1 MEGKN
6 HLITGPIP
14 PAFVTEQ
21 LSRHADKLTIGAHSF
36 FLGQVRADIVEGKTV
51 AAIEY
56 SAYEE
61 MIQPVVKTIKEELF
75 GEYAD
80 LVCLHI
86 WHSTGIVKAG
96 EASLLVMV
104 SSGHRKEAFQALEA
118 CVELI
123 KEKLPVWKKEHFS
136 DGSSR
141 WI

>member
-1 MEGKN
+1 MEEIN
-6 HLITGPIP
+6 HLIAGPIP
-14 PAFVTEQ
+14 AAFVTEQ
-21 LSRHADKLTIGAHSF
+21 LSRHADKLAIGAHSF
-36 FLGQVRADIVEGKTV
+36 FLGQVRADSVEGKTV
-51 AAIEY
+51 AEIEY

-61 MIQPVVKTIKEELF
+61 MLQPVVKTIKEELF
-75 GEYAD
+75 TKFPD

-86 WHSTGIVKAG
+86 WHSTGMVKAG

-104 SSGHRKEAFQALEA
+104 STGHRNEAFRALEA

-136 DGSSR
+136 DGTFR

>member
-6 HLITGPIP
+6 HLIEGPIP
-14 PAFVTEQ
+14 AAFIAEEI
-21 LSRHADKLTIGAHSF
+21 SRHEYKLNIGANSI
-36 FLGQVRADIVEGKTV
+36 FLGRVRADSVDGKTV
-51 AAIEY
+51 VAIEY

-61 MIQPVVKTIKEELF
+61 MILSVIEAIKDDLF
-75 GEYAD
+75 IKFPD

-86 WHSTGIVKAG
+86 WHSTGLVKAG
-96 EASLLVMV
+96 EISLLVIV
-104 SSGHRKEAFQALEA
+104 SSGHRKESFQAIEE
-118 CVELI
+118 CVDQI